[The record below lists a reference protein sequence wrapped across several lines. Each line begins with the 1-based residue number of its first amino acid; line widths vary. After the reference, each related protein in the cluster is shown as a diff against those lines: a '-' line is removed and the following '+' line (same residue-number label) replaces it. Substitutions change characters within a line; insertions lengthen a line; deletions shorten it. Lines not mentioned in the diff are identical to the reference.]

1 MGASVC
7 PERVVSESTPA
18 RERSRVVVEAVEN
31 PPARERSRVVV
42 EAVENLIALLKR

>member
-31 PPARERSRVVV
+31 
-42 EAVENLIALLKR
+42 LIALLKR